1 MLFFRIDT
9 IAYHDDAGDS
19 NRHCRNRS
27 DNGNNLSLV
36 RRRLFRC
43 GRNGFQRIVFRIF
56 RGKFL

>member
-9 IAYHDDAGDS
+9 ITYHDDAGDS

-36 RRRLFRC
+36 RRWLFRC